1 MDILKEINIHR
12 RGIMRRLTQDIG
24 HTSII
29 YSTYPSPIR
38 KILISRPN
46 GRLGNLLLLTP
57 LLQDVIATFPEATI
71 DLFVKGN
78 AAPELF
84 KNYKQVRQIITLP
97 GKPFKQL
104 FKYVSTWF
112 RLRNK
117 QYDLAINVDKNSSS
131 GRLSTKFS
139 RATHRIFGDTGDSFS
154 LSYHDHMHM
163 AKNPVYQFRDYLNKA
178 GYKENQSA
186 VAPLDIRLDAA
197 EISAGKDTIENLT
210 GNNKKT
216 IALYTFATGDKC
228 YTESWWNIIYER
240 LITDYPS
247 HNIIEVLPMHNV
259 SGIGL
264 KAPAFYSTDIREIA
278 SVIANVELF
287 VTADCGIMHLSSA
300 AHTPTVALFKVTDQ
314 SRYGPYNH
322 CSVAINTNTHTMDAC
337 LRIINR
343 LMMKTGT
350 PCGIAS

>member
-12 RGIMRRLTQDIG
+12 RAIMRRLTQNLG

-29 YSTYPSPIR
+29 HDTHSTPIR

-84 KNYKQVRQIITLP
+84 KNYKQVDEIITLP

-104 FKYVSTWF
+104 FKYLGVWF
-112 RLRNK
+112 RLSSK
-117 QYDLAINVDKNSSS
+117 KYDLAINVDKNSSS

-139 RATHRIFGDTGDSFS
+139 RATHRIFGDFS
-154 LSYHDHMHM
+154 LSYQDHMHM
-163 AKNPVYQFRDYLNKA
+163 AKNPVYQLRDYLNKA
-178 GYKENQSA
+178 GYKENQS
-186 VAPLDIRLDAA
+186 VVPPLDIRLDAA
-197 EISAGKDTIENLT
+197 EILAGKETIESLT

-228 YTESWWNIIYER
+228 YPESWWNTMYER
-240 LITDYPS
+240 LVTDYPN

-264 KAPAFYSTDIREIA
+264 RAPAFYSTDIREIA

-287 VTADCGIMHLSSA
+287 VTADCGIMHLASA
-300 AHTPTVALFKVTDQ
+300 AHAPTVALFKVTDQ
-314 SRYGPYNH
+314 YRYGPYSH
-322 CSVAINTNTHTMDAC
+322 CSIAINTNTDTMDDC